1 MAKGK
6 IGFVQ
11 KAPMDESRVKD
22 SWDRKIG
29 NVTLAFSTEGE
40 IGVGF
45 NHNCDVKHGSQSTRV
60 TTIQT
65 TAQLT
70 RDEVERRFTRAKDVS
85 EFISHLASGDG
96 EPLT

>member
-6 IGFVQ
+6 IGFDQ
-11 KAPMDESRVKD
+11 EAPVDELRVKY

-29 NVTLAFSTEGE
+29 NVTVTYSTEGV

-45 NHNCDVKHGSQSTRV
+45 NHNCDVRHGSQSTRV

-70 RDEVERRFTRAKDVS
+70 RDEVQRRFALAKDVS
-85 EFISHLASGDG
+85 EFISQMAGAA
-96 EPLT
+96 LT